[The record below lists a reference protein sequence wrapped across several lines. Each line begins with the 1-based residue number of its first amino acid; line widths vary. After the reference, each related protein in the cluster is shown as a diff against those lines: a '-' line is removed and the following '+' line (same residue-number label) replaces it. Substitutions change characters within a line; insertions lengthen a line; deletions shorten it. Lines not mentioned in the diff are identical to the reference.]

1 MNEKEVG
8 ELRRRLRPE
17 KNSITHIRGCYV
29 NEMGESVAQFDQS
42 LALMTQEETETL
54 LALLRRTLSG
64 TLGKNLLDLSFETR
78 QVVEGEEHRRLMR
91 LRDTALQDEEAVEE
105 FFQLVRQSLTLE
117 GNYLILLVYDRYD
130 VPYRAKDGERQ
141 EDAAAEVYSYL
152 LCSICPVKQTKPALS
167 YHVRENEF
175 HNRRADWL
183 VSPPELGFLFP
194 AFDDRSTNL
203 YNALYYTRDSGEYHP
218 ELVEAVFRREAP
230 LPAAAQKETFQTLL
244 SDTLADECSCEV
256 VQAVHDQLC
265 ELVEEHR
272 DVSQGEL
279 ALGFRTGGLTCW
291 EEEYPALV
299 MCNAIFGGTPLS
311 KLFLNVREKLSLCY
325 YASSMLEKMKGL
337 VLVSSG
343 IEFDKYQQA
352 RDEIL
357 AQLEAIRRGEIEDW
371 ELEGARRALLSG
383 HLSTRDDQGRL
394 EEFWL
399 GQAAAGLDTGVEE
412 LAERFASITREQ
424 VAAAAQRLELD
435 TVYFLNGQED

>member
-91 LRDTALQDEEAVEE
+91 LRDTALKDEEAVEE

-183 VSPPELGFLFP
+183 VSPPELGFLVPFP
-194 AFDDRSTNL
+194 VSWT
-203 YNALYYTRDSGEYHP
+203 
-218 ELVEAVFRREAP
+218 VKMKKK
-230 LPAAAQKETFQTLL
+230 QKETQDIL
-244 SDTLADECSCEV
+244 SYHTQAAGCSDKARAKASGGRQPIEEC
-256 VQAVHDQLC
+256 
-265 ELVEEHR
+265 
-272 DVSQGEL
+272 G
-279 ALGFRTGGLTCW
+279 RTGL
-291 EEEYPALV
+291 
-299 MCNAIFGGTPLS
+299 
-311 KLFLNVREKLSLCY
+311 
-325 YASSMLEKMKGL
+325 
-337 VLVSSG
+337 
-343 IEFDKYQQA
+343 
-352 RDEIL
+352 
-357 AQLEAIRRGEIEDW
+357 
-371 ELEGARRALLSG
+371 
-383 HLSTRDDQGRL
+383 
-394 EEFWL
+394 
-399 GQAAAGLDTGVEE
+399 
-412 LAERFASITREQ
+412 
-424 VAAAAQRLELD
+424 
-435 TVYFLNGQED
+435 

>member
-17 KNSITHIRGCYV
+17 KNSITYV

-91 LRDTALQDEEAVEE
+91 LRDTALKDEEAVEE

-141 EDAAAEVYSYL
+141 EDAAEVYSYL

-203 YNALYYTRDSGEYHP
+203 YNALYYTRDSGENHP

-230 LPAAAQKETFQTLL
+230 MPAAAQKETFQTLL

-272 DVSQGEL
+272 ERKE
-279 ALGFRTGGLTCW
+279 AEPLT
-291 EEEYPALV
+291 
-299 MCNAIFGGTPLS
+299 LS
-311 KLFLNVREKLSLCY
+311 KGAVKC
-325 YASSMLEKMKGL
+325 
-337 VLVSSG
+337 VLKSCGVSDS
-343 IEFDKYQQA
+343 
-352 RDEIL
+352 
-357 AQLEAIRRGEIEDW
+357 
-371 ELEGARRALLSG
+371 
-383 HLSTRDDQGRL
+383 HV
-394 EEFWL
+394 EEFAL
-399 GQAAAGLDTGVEE
+399 RYDDAFGADMALSPRNLVEKQIEVCTPDVVIKVSPERSDLVDTRVIDGVKYILIRADEGVEVNGVPVHI
-412 LAERFASITREQ
+412 AE
-424 VAAAAQRLELD
+424 
-435 TVYFLNGQED
+435 